1 MIVSQAYLMTISLM
15 TFLGLDL
22 LSTPLFINTPNQRTA
37 GSASSWRSGP
47 DQGLDDVRCLTSLAS
62 DPSLPKV
69 PTKLD
74 QLTPAYYETFLR
86 LTVLFLILIRT
97 ASAEER

>member
-1 MIVSQAYLMTISLM
+1 MEDTLESIGEVGVKIPQISY
-15 TFLGLDL
+15 
-22 LSTPLFINTPNQRTA
+22 A
-37 GSASSWRSGP
+37 ASSWRSGP

-69 PTKLD
+69 PTQLD
-74 QLTPAYYETFLR
+74 QLTAAYYDTFLK
-86 LTVLFLILIRT
+86 LTVLFLIFIRT